1 MTTWSIEQDGH
12 WIFGQKHGHSRLWR
26 QLSVC
31 EKSFRQFHK
40 NWCTL
45 ISTIV
50 TAVAQKLNILKIMSA
65 CWNDFYFMVEKISN
79 GFFESKRRST
89 INSFS
94 SLLGRS
100 IILVSLKGK
109 RSSLL
114 KSSSWNTLRS
124 AGKNNW
130 KNPANQE
137 AAGRLSALKRL
148 LIGPKGFVKQT
159 NRIFCHQAP
168 LCAVMGKLLS
178 AF

>member
-1 MTTWSIEQDGH
+1 
-12 WIFGQKHGHSRLWR
+12 
-26 QLSVC
+26 
-31 EKSFRQFHK
+31 
-40 NWCTL
+40 
-45 ISTIV
+45 
-50 TAVAQKLNILKIMSA
+50 MSA
-65 CWNDFYFMVEKISN
+65 CWDDFYFMVEKISN

-109 RSSLL
+109 RSSLP

-148 LIGPKGFVKQT
+148 LIGPNGFVKQT
-159 NRIFCHQAP
+159 NRIFFATKPPSVQWWENCFLHFSRTKILISATFLQSVKQQNS
-168 LCAVMGKLLS
+168 CCTEKIHHDLS
-178 AF
+178 